1 MRANFETE
9 NLAVLEHLPTHTEI
23 VTWAIGKTI
32 SEMVSVFTHSITV
45 ISTVGTGR
53 TGKPHGHGVSSLSNR
68 SKYVGNHEDGN
79 RHGEGIFYAADGTVE
94 ASGMWKDN
102 QLIKSY
108 VLDTTQFPNNQLR

>member
-32 SEMVSVFTHSITV
+32 SEMVSVLTHSTTV

-53 TGKPHGHGVSSLSNR
+53 TESLTAMAFQAFLIAASMLATM
-68 SKYVGNHEDGN
+68 KM
-79 RHGEGIFYAADGTVE
+79 GIVTVKAFFMRQTE
-94 ASGMWKDN
+94 LLKHQVCGRITN
-102 QLIKSY
+102 
-108 VLDTTQFPNNQLR
+108 